1 MEVINTSLLL
11 QLTKCLH
18 LFCPKSYD
26 QMIMDEEWWH
36 IPEIPATQEI
46 EINRIA
52 VGGQPRQKA

>member
-1 MEVINTSLLL
+1 
-11 QLTKCLH
+11 
-18 LFCPKSYD
+18 
-26 QMIMDEEWWH
+26 MIMDEEWWH